1 MDQLI
6 QDVRFGL
13 RMLGKTPAFT
23 AVAVFVLAL
32 GIGANSAMFTLVDA
46 LLFRPLAG
54 RADELVGLYSHDR
67 TKPDSYRDFSYQNF
81 ADIRATSDVFDGLMA
96 HTFAMVGI
104 QTGDVTR
111 QTFAEVVS
119 SNYFDT
125 LGVPV
130 VAGRT
135 FTRGEEAPGAHI
147 PVVIVGSG
155 RHALVGDRLR
165 INAIDFTVVGIAPA
179 GTGTM
184 ALVAP
189 DMWFPLGVFDLVVN
203 DIFKN
208 KGGGLS
214 ERGGGGLVVAGRLKP
229 GVTMA
234 AASAQL
240 ESISRGL
247 ASAYPA
253 ENHDQLLTISPLPRL
268 STSTSPQTDKGLG
281 AAAAGLMGLASVVLL
296 IASLNIANMLLARGA
311 SRRKEIAIRLA
322 VGGARG
328 RIVRQLLTEG
338 LLLAL
343 AGAAG
348 GLLLAYWTTGA
359 LVKSFA
365 SVLPLAVQFD
375 PRPNLSVIAAT
386 TAFAVA
392 ATMLFALGPALK
404 TTRANLVLDLK
415 EATSDAQPGILGR
428 RFTARNV
435 LVVGQI
441 ALSLMLLSAG
451 GLFARGALK
460 AAVTDPGFRYDRELL
475 VAVDPALAQY
485 DEVRGRSSVRA
496 ALTRVRGLPG
506 VEAAS
511 QASSVPFGD
520 IHEGNPVERLGS
532 PGQPPASAVYRIVGA
547 DYFRALGLRMM
558 RGREFSAAEEESSSA
573 PRAAIVDEHL
583 ARRLFGE
590 DDPIGQ
596 MVRFAPRSGDSRA
609 VDTEPLEVVGIAPPI
624 RDELFDREPGPAI
637 YVPAGRNYRSGTNI
651 HVRLLPSVGGTDVL
665 AAIRRAL
672 TESDPRLSILQSTT
686 MQAFHDRSL
695 QLWMVRAGGRVFLLL
710 GLLALTLAVVGL
722 YGVKSYLIAQR
733 TREIGIRMALG
744 ARPQDVLG
752 MIMREGA
759 ALSAVG
765 VGLGLPLAAVLGV
778 ALSSVLYDVT
788 PLDPIVFTTAPSAL
802 ALAALLATWLP
813 ARRATHVTPL
823 TALRE

>member
-1 MDQLI
+1 
-6 QDVRFGL
+6 
-13 RMLGKTPAFT
+13 
-23 AVAVFVLAL
+23 
-32 GIGANSAMFTLVDA
+32 
-46 LLFRPLAG
+46 
-54 RADELVGLYSHDR
+54 
-67 TKPDSYRDFSYQNF
+67 
-81 ADIRATSDVFDGLMA
+81 
-96 HTFAMVGI
+96 
-104 QTGDVTR
+104 
-111 QTFAEVVS
+111 
-119 SNYFDT
+119 
-125 LGVPV
+125 
-130 VAGRT
+130 
-135 FTRGEEAPGAHI
+135 
-147 PVVIVGSG
+147 
-155 RHALVGDRLR
+155 
-165 INAIDFTVVGIAPA
+165 
-179 GTGTM
+179 
-184 ALVAP
+184 
-189 DMWFPLGVFDLVVN
+189 
-203 DIFKN
+203 
-208 KGGGLS
+208 
-214 ERGGGGLVVAGRLKP
+214 
-229 GVTMA
+229 
-234 AASAQL
+234 
-240 ESISRGL
+240 
-247 ASAYPA
+247 
-253 ENHDQLLTISPLPRL
+253 
-268 STSTSPQTDKGLG
+268 
-281 AAAAGLMGLASVVLL
+281 
-296 IASLNIANMLLARGA
+296 
-311 SRRKEIAIRLA
+311 
-322 VGGARG
+322 
-328 RIVRQLLTEG
+328 
-338 LLLAL
+338 
-343 AGAAG
+343 
-348 GLLLAYWTTGA
+348 
-359 LVKSFA
+359 
-365 SVLPLAVQFD
+365 
-375 PRPNLSVIAAT
+375 
-386 TAFAVA
+386 
-392 ATMLFALGPALK
+392 
-404 TTRANLVLDLK
+404 
-415 EATSDAQPGILGR
+415 
-428 RFTARNV
+428 
-435 LVVGQI
+435 
-441 ALSLMLLSAG
+441 
-451 GLFARGALK
+451 
-460 AAVTDPGFRYDRELL
+460 
-475 VAVDPALAQY
+475 
-485 DEVRGRSSVRA
+485 
-496 ALTRVRGLPG
+496 
-506 VEAAS
+506 
-511 QASSVPFGD
+511 VPFGD